1 LSKFI
6 AAFALVILFF
16 PSFAQTEHH
25 FFVQFHDKLL
35 NYVELDDVQSFMSE
49 KSLKRREIQGVKL
62 DSIDLPVTKAYLD
75 NTIEPGIEL
84 RFVSKWLNGAVISV
98 QDKENAY
105 KLKVK
110 FFVDEVVYLGHSEKE
125 KASKSGTKSAGDIP
139 IDQNNQYK
147 RSTDESKEYY
157 NTSYDQIQMLRGIEL
172 HKAGLKGR
180 GMLVAVFDA
189 GFYRVD
195 ELSAFKSLRD
205 ENRLVA
211 TFDIVTGDQNV
222 YEDNDHG
229 MNVLGVMAANSPG
242 QIMGTA
248 PEASY
253 VLFRTESKRFENL
266 LEELNW
272 VRAAEM
278 ADSMGVDVI
287 NSSLGYNTFDEKRL
301 DHNHSELDGKTSYIS
316 RGAHI
321 ASTRGILVVNASGND
336 GNKSWHK
343 INFPADASG
352 ILTVGAVDLNLN
364 PPAFSSYGPTADY
377 RIKPEISAL
386 GYQASITTTY
396 GTGMANGTSF
406 SCPIV
411 AGMMTCLWQ
420 SDRSKSPEELISA
433 ISRSGHLFYNPDNV
447 LGYGVPDFYKAL
459 TILGQNKS
467 FDYNK
472 TAPLYP
478 IKDTLIVGDRI
489 DIHIASDSSVRYELT
504 RNKRFIFFKYRSKLV
519 AKNFVVPADGFV
531 SCPLNQKFKGK
542 SKRVEISLYRLEK
555 GGKKKGHLLFSESRI
570 LTNP

>member
-1 LSKFI
+1 MSKFI
-6 AAFALVILFF
+6 AAFALIILSL

-35 NYVELDDVQSFMSE
+35 NYLDLDDARSFMSE

-62 DSIDLPVTKAYLD
+62 DSIDLPITKAYLD
-75 NTIEPGIEL
+75 NIIEPGIEI

-98 QDKENAY
+98 QDKEYAY

-110 FFVDEVVYLGHSEKE
+110 FFVDEVVYLGHSKKE
-125 KASKSGTKSAGDIP
+125 KSSTSGTKSEGEKP
-139 IDQNNQYK
+139 IDYNNQDTP
-147 RSTDESKEYY
+147 STDESKEYY
-157 NTSYDQIQMLRGIEL
+157 STSYEQIQMLSGIEL
-172 HKAGLKGR
+172 HRAGLKGE

-195 ELSAFKSLRD
+195 ELSAFKALRD

-222 YEDNDHG
+222 FEDNDHG
-229 MNVLGVMAANSPG
+229 MNVLGVMAANAPG
-242 QIMGTA
+242 KIMGTA

-253 VLFRTESKRFENL
+253 VLFRTESKRFESL

-278 ADSMGVDVI
+278 ADSMGVDII

-301 DHNHSELDGKTSYIS
+301 DHVHSELDGKTTYIS
-316 RGAHI
+316 RGAHM
-321 ASTRGILVVNASGND
+321 ASTRGMLVVNASGND

-343 INFPADASG
+343 INFPADANG

-386 GYQASITTTY
+386 GYQASITTSY
-396 GTGMANGTSF
+396 GTGKANGTSF

-411 AGMMTCLWQ
+411 AGMMACLWQ
-420 SDRSKSPEELISA
+420 SDRSKTPSELISI
-433 ISRSGHLFYNPDNV
+433 ISRSGHLFHNPDNV

-459 TILGQNKS
+459 TILGRNKD
-467 FDYNK
+467 FDYSK
-472 TAPLYP
+472 TGPIYP
-478 IKDTLIVGDRI
+478 IEDTLVVGSQI
-489 DIHIASDSSVRYELT
+489 DIHIASDSFVYYELT
-504 RNKRFIFFKYRSKLV
+504 QNKRFIFFKYRSQLI
-519 AKNFVVPADGFV
+519 AKNFTVPADGFI
-531 SCPLNQKFKGK
+531 SCQINPKIKGK
-542 SKRVEISLYRLEK
+542 SKKVEISLFQLEK
-555 GGKKKGHLLFSESRI
+555 GGKKKGDLLFSESRI
-570 LTNP
+570 LINP